1 MRERERERAR
11 MRVCDV
17 SSAGCKLL
25 RDVDENFR
33 VGAAYQQGKK
43 TDVEAIWIIIGL
55 VNTD

>member
-1 MRERERERAR
+1 